1 MRRLLGIVVCLWIV
15 ERLLAVEYRPIGF
28 SSTSAYAGSQRS
40 EQMAMMPPSRVQ
52 TYGSMSAIS
61 AANFTALNSEGGAC
75 YTPTDMERPKGNVR
89 KGRSGGNGTGMYD
102 FHSPVGATPCLFL
115 ALLAALYVVYKRPR
129 SRASSSK

>member
-40 EQMAMMPPSRVQ
+40 EQTAMMAAPRVQ

>member
-1 MRRLLGIVVCLWIV
+1 MRKLLGIVVCLWIV

-75 YTPTDMERPKGNVR
+75 YTPTDTERPKGSIR

-102 FHSPVGATPCLFL
+102 FRSPVGSTPWVLIIMLAVAYL
-115 ALLAALYVVYKRPR
+115 ALTSHRGSNDTRK
-129 SRASSSK
+129 